1 MGIFT
6 APMAGL
12 YFFAWSGVGSRYS
25 GVQIVLNEKNV
36 LAGCW
41 TDYSQGS
48 MKTHFI
54 VSLKKGDK
62 VYHDGSIYDDKIPLT
77 NFIGML
83 LGKLLIDKKT
93 LIDLFNMPLL
103 P

>member
-1 MGIFT
+1 MK
-6 APMAGL
+6 
-12 YFFAWSGVGSRYS
+12 
-25 GVQIVLNEKNV
+25 KNV

-62 VYHDGSIYDDKIPLT
+62 VYHDLVYHDGSIYDDKIPLT